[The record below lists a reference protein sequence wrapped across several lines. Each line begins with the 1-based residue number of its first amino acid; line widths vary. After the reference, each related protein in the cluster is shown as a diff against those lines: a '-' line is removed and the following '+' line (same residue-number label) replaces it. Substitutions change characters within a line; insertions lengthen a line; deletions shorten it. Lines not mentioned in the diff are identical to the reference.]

1 MFYRLLLTIFIFCG
15 LNLFSQEENHG
26 LVKWL
31 TFKEAQE
38 EMKKQ
43 PKPLLIDI
51 YTDWCGWCKHMVKTT
66 YSDPNIAGYINTYFY
81 PVQFNAET
89 HDTIEYNGEKFVNKS
104 KEKKSPHDLAVK
116 FLGQSLSYPST
127 IFVANN
133 YQFNLLSQG
142 YLEVKKIEP
151 LLVFTV
157 ENAFKTASF
166 DDFNK
171 NFTHTFTDT
180 TFVKNQPK
188 VYTFNEAL
196 ELQKKHPKK
205 ILVTIYT
212 DFCNT
217 CRVMNATTF
226 TDTALVSYLNKNY
239 YLVKFNAQQDKSEI
253 DFKGVK
259 YANNGAGGF
268 PFHALSLELTRKNFV
283 IPSMVFLDEKL
294 ETLDV
299 VSFYQT
305 AEWTN
310 KIAHYFGSNDY
321 KKIKWDEFLKKLSS
335 STDK

>member
-1 MFYRLLLTIFIFCG
+1 MFRRLLLTISVFLGIT
-15 LNLFSQEENHG
+15 LHAQEENHG

-51 YTDWCGWCKHMVKTT
+51 YTDWCGWCKHMIKTT
-66 YSDPNIAGYINTYFY
+66 YSDPNVASYINTYFY

-89 HDTIEYNGEKFVNKS
+89 HDTIEYNGEKYVNRS
-104 KEKKSPHDLAVK
+104 SEKKSPHDLAIK

-127 IFVANN
+127 VFVANN

-142 YLEVKKIEP
+142 YLETKKIEP
-151 LLVFTV
+151 LLVFIV
-157 ENAFKTASF
+157 ENAFRTASF
-166 DDFNK
+166 DDFSK

-180 TFVKNQPK
+180 VFVKKQPK
-188 VYTFNEAL
+188 TYTFQEAL

-205 ILVTIYT
+205 ILVTLYT

-217 CRVMNATTF
+217 CRVMNQTTF
-226 TDTALVSYLNKNY
+226 TDTALVSYLNKKY
-239 YLVKFNAQQDKSEI
+239 YLVKFNAQQEKSEI
-253 DFKGVK
+253 DFKGIK

-268 PFHALSLELTRKNFV
+268 PFHALALELTRKNFV
-283 IPSMVFLDEKL
+283 IPGMVFLDEKL

-310 KIAHYFGSNDY
+310 KIAHYFGSDDY
-321 KKIKWDEFLKKLSS
+321 KKMKWDEFLKKNA
-335 STDK
+335 STGGK

>member
-1 MFYRLLLTIFIFCG
+1 MFWRLLLTITVFCG
-15 LNLFSQEENHG
+15 LNLSAQEENHG

-31 TFKEAQE
+31 TFKEAQAE
-38 EMKKQ
+38 LKKQ
-43 PKPLLIDI
+43 QKPLLIDI

-89 HDTIEYNGEKFVNKS
+89 HDTIEYNGEKYVNRS
-104 KEKKSPHDLAVK
+104 KEKKSPHDLAIK

-133 YQFNLLSQG
+133 FQFNLLSQG
-142 YLEVKKIEP
+142 FLETKKIEP

-171 NFTHTFTDT
+171 NFEYTFTDT
-180 TFVKNQPK
+180 NFVKKQPK
-188 VYTFNEAL
+188 VYTFKEAL

-205 ILVTIYT
+205 ILIDIYT

-226 TDTALVSYLNKNY
+226 TDTALVSYLNKKY
-239 YLVKFNAQQDKSEI
+239 YLVKFNAQQEKSEI
-253 DFKGVK
+253 DFKGIK

-268 PFHALSLELTRKNFV
+268 PFHSLSLELTRKNFV
-283 IPSMVFLDEKL
+283 IPSMVILDEKL

-310 KIAHYFGSNDY
+310 KIAHYFGSDDY
-321 KKIKWDEFLKKLSS
+321 KKMKWEEFLKKP
-335 STDK
+335 K

>member
-1 MFYRLLLTIFIFCG
+1 MFSRLLSTII
-15 LNLFSQEENHG
+15 LFSAISLSAQESQG

-51 YTDWCGWCKHMVKTT
+51 YTDWCGWCKQMVKTT
-66 YSDPNIAGYINTYFY
+66 YSDPNIAGYINSYFY

-89 HDTIEYNGEKFVNKS
+89 HDTIEYNGEKYVNKS
-104 KEKKSPHDLAVK
+104 KEKKSPHDLALK

-127 IFVANN
+127 IFVAND
-133 YQFNLLSQG
+133 YKFNLLSQG
-142 YLEVKKIEP
+142 YLEPKKIEP

-157 ENAFKTASF
+157 EGAFRTSSF

-171 NFTHTFTDT
+171 HFNHTFSDT
-180 TFVKNQPK
+180 VFVKKRPK
-188 VYTFNEAL
+188 TYSFNEAL
-196 ELQKKHPKK
+196 QLQKKHPKK
-205 ILVTIYT
+205 IAVSIYT

-217 CRVMNATTF
+217 CKIMNATTF
-226 TDTALVSYLNKNY
+226 TDTALASYLNKKY
-239 YLVKFNAQQDKSEI
+239 YLVEFNAQQDKSEI
-253 DFKGVK
+253 DFKGVT

-268 PFHALSLELTRKNFV
+268 PFHALALELTRKNFLIPALV
-283 IPSMVFLDEKL
+283 ILDEKL

-305 AEWTN
+305 PEWTN

-321 KKIKWDEFLKKLSS
+321 KKMKWDEYLKKINP
-335 STDK
+335 TTGK

>member
-1 MFYRLLLTIFIFCG
+1 MVFCG
-15 LNLFSQEENHG
+15 INLHSQEENHG

-51 YTDWCGWCKHMVKTT
+51 YTDWCGWCKHMMKTT

-89 HDTIEYNGEKFVNKS
+89 HDTIEYNGEKYVNRS
-104 KEKKSPHDLAVK
+104 SEKKSPHDLAIK

-142 YLEVKKIEP
+142 YLETKKIEP
-151 LLVFTV
+151 LLVFLV
-157 ENAFKTASF
+157 ENAFKTSSF

-180 TFVKNQPK
+180 VFVKKQPK
-188 VYTFNEAL
+188 TYTFNEAL

-205 ILVTIYT
+205 ILVTVYT

-226 TDTALVSYLNKNY
+226 TDTAMVSYLNKKY
-239 YLVKFNAQQDKSEI
+239 YLVKFNAQQEKSEI
-253 DFKGVK
+253 EFKGVK

-268 PFHALSLELTRKNFV
+268 PFHALALELMRKNFV
-283 IPSMVFLDEKL
+283 IPGMIVLDEKL

-305 AEWTN
+305 PEWTN
-310 KIAHYFGSNDY
+310 KIAHYFGSDEY
-321 KKIKWDEFLKKLSS
+321 KKMKWDEFLKKNYPAG
-335 STDK
+335 K